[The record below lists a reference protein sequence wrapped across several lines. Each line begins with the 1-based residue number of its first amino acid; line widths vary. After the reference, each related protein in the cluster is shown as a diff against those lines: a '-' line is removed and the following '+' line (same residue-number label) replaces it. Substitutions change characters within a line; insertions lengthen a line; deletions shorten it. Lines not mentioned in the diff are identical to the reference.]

1 MLTVIGLSSTAF
13 GISVAGALLPL
24 ISVELFVLGMAM
36 SGPELPWWLLALVI
50 AAGQLGGKLLYYYA
64 ARGAIRVPRRLRG
77 FGRAMRERGFLRTPD
92 LHVASTQQ
100 ASTRQLGGQQV
111 GGQQVGGQQF
121 GGQQFGGHRRW
132 RQLLRHFRVL
142 CRRHPG
148 WAGVFLLVSAVLS
161 LPPFAATAAVAGW
174 ARVSLSTFVVTAFV
188 GRYVRFAG
196 LAVAPA
202 LAAAWM

>member
-24 ISVELFVLGMAM
+24 ISVELFVLGMAL

-77 FGRAMRERGFLRTPD
+77 FGRALRERGFLRTPD

-100 ASTRQLGGQQV
+100 ASTRQL
-111 GGQQVGGQQF
+111 GGQQF

-161 LPPFAATAAVAGW
+161 LPPFAATSAVAGW

-196 LAVAPA
+196 LAAAPA